1 MIWSVAWRNIW
12 RNPVR
17 SGVIIAAITVGMFAG
32 VFTSTFT
39 KGWLAQRLQVG
50 VETEVSYI
58 QVHNPDFSDNYDL
71 KMDIPNGM
79 QISDS
84 ILKVEGVN
92 GTSPRIVMQSM
103 VSSAETGTG
112 VKIIG
117 VIPEREKTTS
127 NLYTYTKEGDY
138 FESVTRN
145 PAVIGKKLADKLK
158 VKLHSKIVVTIHD
171 AEGNITA
178 GAFRIC
184 GIYDSGNNMYEE
196 VNLFVRY
203 DDLKNLALLND
214 GVAHEILVHI
224 SDPKKLESIKTQ
236 IAATNKAYEV
246 QTWKKVTPELGY
258 INEIGDMYTYI
269 FIIIILLALG
279 FGIVN
284 TMLMVVLE
292 RVKELGML
300 MAVGMAKLKVFQMI
314 MLETV
319 LLTTT
324 GGILGIIFGILL
336 TVATAKN
343 GINLSIYAE
352 GLEDMGYA
360 SRIFP
365 VFDVPMV
372 VGVALLVILTGIIAS
387 VYPARKALKYNP
399 ADALRIDM

>member
-1 MIWSVAWRNIW
+1 MIWSVSWRNIW

-17 SGVIIAAITVGMFAG
+17 SGVILAAITVGMFAG

-39 KGWLAQRLQVG
+39 KGWMNQRLVTG

-58 QVHNPDFSDNYDL
+58 QLHLPGFRDNYDMKL
-71 KMDIPNGM
+71 GMPNGFEV
-79 QISDS
+79 SAD
-84 ILKVEGVN
+84 ILKVGGVD
-92 GTSPRIVMQSM
+92 GTSPRIVLQSM

-112 VKIIG
+112 VKIVG

-127 NLYTYTKEGDY
+127 NVNTYISEGDY
-138 FESVTRN
+138 FESVARN
-145 PAVIGKKLADKLK
+145 PVVIGQKLADKLK
-158 VKLHSKIVVTIHD
+158 VKLHSKIVVTIQD
-171 AEGNITA
+171 TQGNITA

-184 GIYDSGNNMYEE
+184 GIFDSGNNMFEE
-196 VNLFVRY
+196 MNLFVRY
-203 DDLKNLALLND
+203 DDLKGLALLDD
-214 GVAHEILVHI
+214 GVAHEITVHI
-224 SDPKKLESIKTQ
+224 SDPKKLEPIKSQ
-236 IAATNKAYEV
+236 IAGLTSAYEV
-246 QTWKKVTPELGY
+246 QTWKEVTPELGY
-258 INEIGDMYTYI
+258 INEIGEMYTYI
-269 FIIIILLALG
+269 FVIIILLALG

-300 MAVGMAKLKVFQMI
+300 MAVGMGKLKIFMMI

-324 GGILGIIFGILL
+324 GGIIGIGLGVLL
-336 TVATAKN
+336 TAATAKN
-343 GINLSIYAE
+343 GINLAMYAE

-365 VFDVPMV
+365 
-372 VGVALLVILTGIIAS
+372 ALETDMIAVISVLVILTGIIAS
-387 VYPARKALKYNP
+387 IYPARKALKYNP